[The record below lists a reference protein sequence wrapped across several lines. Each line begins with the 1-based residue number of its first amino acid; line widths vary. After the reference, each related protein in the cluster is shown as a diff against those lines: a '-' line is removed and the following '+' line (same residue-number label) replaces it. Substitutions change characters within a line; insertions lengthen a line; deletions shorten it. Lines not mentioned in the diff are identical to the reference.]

1 MYLAMCIFPAALLKT
16 KVSVDILKSLLL
28 WRVLRSYI
36 TWLVTSIGCNTKGFP
51 VNGEPLEKDFYK
63 LCQAILSL
71 TSHER
76 YLFVRGSK
84 KFIGY
89 MFLLQKLNAELP
101 IGIMR
106 I

>member
-1 MYLAMCIFPAALLKT
+1 MA
-16 KVSVDILKSLLL
+16 
-28 WRVLRSYI
+28 VLRSYI

-51 VNGEPLEKDFYK
+51 VNGEALEKDFYK
-63 LCQAILSL
+63 LRQAILSL

-84 KFIGY
+84 KFIRY
-89 MFLLQKLNAELP
+89 MFLLQKLNVELP